1 MRVLGIAGYSG
12 SGKTTLLVRLLPA
25 LRAHGLVVATV
36 KHTHHRFDPWPEGHP
51 AAAWRAAGA
60 REVLWTDPRTR
71 LLQHELRDEN
81 EPPFEA
87 LYGLIGPVDLL
98 LIEGYKFSTL
108 EKIEVHRRETGAPL
122 LAAHDPLVI
131 AMATDAG
138 HRPTALPGGRDL
150 PIFSVDDVTA
160 IAAFIAARGRAATA
174 TPEVKAARHA
184 AIER

>member
-36 KHTHHRFDPWPEGHP
+36 KHTHHRFDPWPEGHH

-60 REVLWTDPRTR
+60 REILWTDPRSR
-71 LLQHELRDEN
+71 LLHHELRNEA
-81 EPPFEA
+81 EPPIET
-87 LYGLIGPVDLL
+87 LHSLIGPADLL

-122 LAAHDPLVI
+122 LAANDPLVI
-131 AMATDAG
+131 ALATDAG
-138 HRPTALPGGRDL
+138 HRPLALPAGRDL
-150 PIFSVDDVTA
+150 PIFSVDDVA
-160 IAAFIAARGRAATA
+160 ALAAFIAARGRAATV
-174 TPEVKAARHA
+174 TPDVRVTLHA